1 MNIKSRRA
9 IVLAALAFLG
19 PTAFAQEDNA
29 GQISGHDPN
38 ARPAL
43 QTQTLETPVIVDKQ
57 ADKLIG
63 MGYGSTPGGV
73 TGVTMEYYL
82 GGTLMLNGIFGLTTV
97 SPKGGGGSTT
107 GINFAAAGFY
117 RWKNW
122 DNVSLMVGGRLDIA
136 HVSAPDAGLGKVPQ
150 VYTGSGDAT
159 EFAIEIPGRAQL
171 YFARFL
177 AVYAEVAVVLSIVGD
192 GGTVL
197 TPSSQVSSRG
207 KGVYLD
213 LPLSNLIG
221 SFGATFYF
229 P

>member
-1 MNIKSRRA
+1 MTKTTRTA
-9 IVLAALAFLG
+9 VLVAALAFLG
-19 PTAFAQEDNA
+19 PTAFAQEDNS

-43 QTQTLETPVIVDKQ
+43 QTQTLETPVIVEKQ
-57 ADKLIG
+57 ADKLVG
-63 MGYGSTPGGV
+63 LGYGSTPGGV

-82 GGTLMLNGIFGLTTV
+82 GGTLMLNGMFGLTTV

-136 HVSAPDAGLGKVPQ
+136 HVSAPDNLGKLPQ
-150 VYTGSGDAT
+150 VYTGSDAT
-159 EFAIEIPGRAQL
+159 QFDIEIPGRAQL
-171 YFARFL
+171 YFAHFL

-197 TPSSQVSSRG
+197 QPSSQLSSRG

>member
-1 MNIKSRRA
+1 MMKTTRQAA
-9 IVLAALAFLG
+9 ILAALACLG

-43 QTQTLETPVIVDKQ
+43 QTQTLETPVIVEKQ
-57 ADKLIG
+57 ADKLVG
-63 MGYGSTPGGV
+63 LGYGSTPGGV
-73 TGVTMEYYL
+73 TGVTLEYYL
-82 GGTLMLNGIFGLTTV
+82 GGTLMLNGMFGLTTV
-97 SPKGGGGSTT
+97 SPKGGLGSTT
-107 GINFAAAGFY
+107 GVNFAAAGFY

-136 HVSAPDAGLGKVPQ
+136 HISAPSALGKLPQ
-150 VYTGSGDAT
+150 VYTGSGDT
-159 EFAIEIPGRAQL
+159 TQFDIEIPGRAQL
-171 YFARFL
+171 YFAHFL

-192 GGTVL
+192 GGTAL
-197 TPSSQVSSRG
+197 QPSSQTASRG